1 MFDKLSSPVVMICGR
16 NKIETGSKEREKF
29 TMILPNFGRLAKLPL
44 PLKRLTEGLTG
55 RKTSEDNEIYKLFTN
70 VMNLVPPKEEE
81 NLIVFNKQLGEDRRI
96 VMSRSNLNELLKALE
111 ENELLCTDLY
121 QVNTDGVI
129 LTKQSV

>member
-1 MFDKLSSPVVMICGR
+1 LLINVVPVFFF
-16 NKIETGSKEREKF
+16 S
-29 TMILPNFGRLAKLPL
+29 NF
-44 PLKRLTEGLTG
+44 
-55 RKTSEDNEIYKLFTN
+55 
-70 VMNLVPPKEEE
+70 VQEEE